1 MFMLYQ
7 KQQDVVNKLMLA
19 YQNPILNEGHLY
31 LSGEMGTG
39 KTYITCGLLK
49 QTNTKKALVVCPAS
63 VTNKWKNV
71 YEKFTNK
78 PAVIAN
84 KNNFT
89 SLIDN
94 DFNGLIIVKQRDIIS
109 CFAAASS
116 LDDSTFKN
124 ELAKYAQK
132 GRSNYLECENYIDL
146 NLYCNNFN
154 TPQHYI
160 IENIN
165 TLKMDPKLQNL
176 DMVIFDEIHTYKPGH
191 QDFSAYVLMTYYNKT
206 LALTG
211 TIFDQ
216 NISNLLALLLCS
228 NKRILDT
235 ILSRTNS
242 GFSSILKITNDG
254 TPHIQANQANLQ
266 TEGNSSVF
274 EYSFFI
280 ENIWRKIA
288 VKINLNQINKE
299 RKNKINQKIMP
310 LHGLKLTPIQKA
322 WYDLANTN
330 LKALNYSSAQADLKI
345 TSYLD
350 LPSKV
355 QPIITH
361 TCQYLKYSNI
371 MATTLLPIKL
381 TETAKYN
388 QLRDILKN
396 NEKTI
401 IFVQSEEL
409 LANLVKVL
417 PNAFKIPKSM
427 TKSKIASYINEKFK
441 TYDTAV
447 IIPRTIAV
455 GVDLNSASRVI
466 WYQVPSD
473 ISTILQAQRRVLR
486 ANSTQ
491 SSKVYYLFYED
502 TKQADI
508 IHEASKAS
516 VRNSAAYSIRDTS
529 SLAKVTQMLFE
540 GIDGL
545 ENERTK

>member
-1 MFMLYQ
+1 MLYQ
-7 KQQDVVNKLMLA
+7 KQQDVVNKLMSA
-19 YQNPILNEGHLY
+19 YQKPILNEGHLY

-49 QTNTKKALVVCPAS
+49 QTNTKRALVVCPAS
-63 VTNKWKNV
+63 VTNKWKSV

-84 KNNFT
+84 KNNFK

-94 DFNGLIIVKQRDIIS
+94 DFDGLIIVKQRDIIS

-116 LDDSTFKN
+116 LDDSIFKN
-124 ELAKYAQK
+124 ELTKYAQK
-132 GRSNYLECENYIDL
+132 GRSNYLECENYSDL
-146 NLYCNNFN
+146 NLYRNNFN
-154 TPQHYI
+154 MPQHYI

-165 TLKMDPKLQNL
+165 TLKMHPKLQSF
-176 DMVIFDEIHTYKPGH
+176 DIVIFDEIHTYKPGH
-191 QDFSAYVLMTYYNKT
+191 QDFSAYALMTHYNKT

-242 GFSSILKITNDG
+242 GFSSIFKIVNDG
-254 TPHIQANQANLQ
+254 SPSIPLSQENLQ
-266 TEGNSSVF
+266 TQGNSSIF

-310 LHGLKLTPIQKA
+310 LHGLQLTPIQKA
-322 WYDLANTN
+322 WYNLANTN

-355 QPIITH
+355 QPTITR

-388 QLRDILKN
+388 QLTDILKN

-401 IFVQSEEL
+401 IFVQSDEL
-409 LANLVKVL
+409 LTNLVKVL

-427 TKSKIASYINEKFK
+427 PKSKIASYINEQFK

-466 WYQVPSD
+466 WYQVPND

-508 IHEASKAS
+508 IYEASKAS

-545 ENERTK
+545 ESNRSK